1 MKKVSFLL
9 GLQNDQILISIIGFL
24 LFLLFGNN
32 LYVAYIEHIVND
44 YKNTIKNRVFVRIK
58 QNRYIQMNVNKSL
71 RA

>member
-1 MKKVSFLL
+1 MKKVSFLF
-9 GLQNDQILISIIGFL
+9 GLQNDQILVSIIGFI

-44 YKNTIKNRVFVRIK
+44 YKNAIKNRVFVRIK
-58 QNRYIQMNVNKSL
+58 QSRYIQMNVNKSL

>member
-58 QNRYIQMNVNKSL
+58 QNRYMQMNVNKSL